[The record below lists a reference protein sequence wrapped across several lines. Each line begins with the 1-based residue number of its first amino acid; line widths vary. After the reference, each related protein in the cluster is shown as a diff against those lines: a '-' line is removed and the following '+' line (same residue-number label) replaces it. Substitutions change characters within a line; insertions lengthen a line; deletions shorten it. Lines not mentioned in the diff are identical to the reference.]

1 MLNKPT
7 RRRNFSRRDFLK
19 AATASVA
26 VPYLIPR
33 SVLAQGGNPGANEK
47 VVIGV
52 VGAGYRI
59 REIMNHPKLMRLQAI
74 CDVHDSQINL
84 TIDGNP
90 SEYRTYPGY
99 KTFDPDA
106 VKAVRYKH
114 YRNMF
119 DKEKLDGV
127 FITTPTHVRARITL
141 FALAAGFDVYGE
153 KPFALTTEQG
163 RAVVDAVKKHKR
175 VYQCGAQAR
184 SIPLNQWAVRRLHDG
199 VLGKMTRA
207 EMTNFLSPVDYTPH
221 DLSENWIHQGLSGR
235 GKTINEK
242 TLADAK
248 VCPADLDWDAWCGPA
263 PLYPFHE
270 FLLGSTEGWGHFRDY
285 DGGGTTWGMTG
296 FGTHAFDQIQW
307 ALNKD
312 KELPVEIEASEP
324 DHPTNRSPFTMTY
337 ADGTQIVIRE
347 EGESNNAFGGFLY
360 GDKGKAEIN
369 RGQFRTNPSEIA
381 AAAPQDIRRDELD
394 HVKNWLDCIK
404 TRETPRTSAEIAHHH
419 TLLCNFGVICR
430 EVPGKLKFDSK
441 TETFDNAAAN
451 NHPSM
456 RREARKGHEL
466 PNV

>member
-1 MLNKPT
+1 MSIVKTTLCKQKTERLSNHHNT
-7 RRRNFSRRDFLK
+7 SRRHFLK
-19 AATASVA
+19 IAAASVA
-26 VPYLIPR
+26 VPYLVPR

-47 VVIGV
+47 VAVGV

-59 REIMNHPKLMRLQAI
+59 REIMNHPTLMRLRAI
-74 CDVHDSQINL
+74 CDVQDSQINL

-90 SEYRTYPGY
+90 SEYRTYAGY
-99 KTFDPDA
+99 KTLDPDA
-106 VKAVRYKH
+106 VKAKRYKH
-114 YRNMF
+114 YREMF

-163 RAVVDAVKKHKR
+163 RAVVNAVKKYKR

-184 SIPLNQWAVRRLHDG
+184 SIPLNQWAVQRLHDG
-199 VLGKMTRA
+199 AIGNIMRA
-207 EMTNFLSPVDYTPH
+207 EMTNFLSPVDYQPLT
-221 DLSENWIHQGLSGR
+221 EA
-235 GKTINEK
+235 EK
-242 TLADAK
+242 
-248 VCPADLDWDAWCGPA
+248 CPADLDWDAWCGPA

-270 FLLGSTEGWGHFRDY
+270 FLLGSTEGWGKFRDY

-312 KELPVEIEASEP
+312 KELPVEIEATEP
-324 DHPTNRSPFTMTY
+324 NHPSNRSPFTMTY

-347 EGESNNAFGGFLY
+347 DGESSNAFGGFLY

-369 RGQFRTNPSEIA
+369 RGQFRTNPREIA
-381 AAAPQDIRRDELD
+381 DAAPQDIRRDELD
-394 HVKNWLDCIK
+394 HVKNWLECIK

-441 TETFDNAAAN
+441 TEQFDNVAAN

-456 RREARKGHEL
+456 KREARKGHEL
-466 PNV
+466 PTV

>member
-7 RRRNFSRRDFLK
+7 HRRNFLK
-19 AATASVA
+19 AAVTVA

-33 SVLAQGGNPGANEK
+33 SVFAQNGNPGASDK

-59 REIMNHPKLMRLQAI
+59 REILNHPKLMRLQAI
-74 CDVHDSQINL
+74 CDVQDSQINS

-90 SEYRTYPGY
+90 NEYRTYPGY
-99 KTFDPDA
+99 KTLDPNA

-114 YRNMF
+114 YLEMF

-141 FALAAGFDVYGE
+141 FAFAAGLDVYGE

-163 RAVVDAVKKHKR
+163 RAVVNAVRKYKR

-184 SIPLNQWAVRRLHDG
+184 SIPLNQWAVKQLHDG
-199 VLGKMTRA
+199 AIGKITRV
-207 EMTNFLSPVDYTPH
+207 EMTNFLSPIDYNP
-221 DLSENWIHQGLSGR
+221 LAISEDWIRRGLSGR
-235 GKTINEK
+235 GRRIEDRSPAVMTE
-242 TLADAK
+242 
-248 VCPADLDWDAWCGPA
+248 CPVDLGWDAWCGPA
-263 PLYPFHE
+263 PLYPYHE
-270 FLLGSTEGWGHFRDY
+270 LLLGSTEGWGLFRDY
-285 DGGGTTWGMTG
+285 DGGGSVWGMTG

-312 KELPVEIEASEP
+312 NELPIEIEASEP
-324 DHPTNRSPFTMTY
+324 NHPTNRSPFTMTY
-337 ADGTQIVIRE
+337 ADGTQIAIRA

-360 GDKGKAEIN
+360 GDKGRAEIN

-381 AAAPQDIRRDELD
+381 DAAPPDINRGELD
-394 HVKNWLDCIK
+394 HVKNWIDCIK
-404 TRETPRTSAEIAHHH
+404 TRETPVCSVEIAHYH
-419 TLLCNFGVICR
+419 TMLCNFGVICR
-430 EVPGKLKFDSK
+430 EVTGKLKFDSQ
-441 TETFDNAAAN
+441 TETFDNEVAN

-456 RREARKGHEL
+456 KRETRKGHEL
-466 PNV
+466 PDV

>member
-1 MLNKPT
+1 MSDKYHTN
-7 RRRNFSRRDFLK
+7 RRSFMK
-19 AATASVA
+19 VAAASLA
-26 VPYLIPR
+26 VPYLVPR
-33 SVLAQGGNPGANEK
+33 SVFAQDGNPGANEK
-47 VVIGV
+47 VVVGV

-59 REIMNHPKLMRLQAI
+59 REIMNWPKLMRLQAI
-74 CDVHDSQINL
+74 CDVQDSQITQ

-90 SEYRTYPGY
+90 SPYRTYGGY
-99 KTFDPDA
+99 KTLDPDA

-114 YRNMF
+114 YLDMF

-163 RAVVDAVKKHKR
+163 RAIVDAVKKYKR

-184 SIPLNQWAVRRLHDG
+184 SIPLNQWAVQQLHDG
-199 VLGKMTRA
+199 AIGKISRA
-207 EMTNFLSPVDYTPH
+207 EMTNFVSPVDYDPNAVT
-221 DLSENWIHQGLSGR
+221 DAWIQRGMSGL
-235 GKTINEK
+235 GKTMN
-242 TLADAK
+242 DAVK
-248 VCPADLDWDAWCGPA
+248 ECPPDLDWDAWCGPA

-270 FLLGSTEGWGHFRDY
+270 FLLGSTEGWGQFRDY
-285 DGGGTTWGMTG
+285 DGGGTVWGMTG

-324 DHPTNRSPFTMTY
+324 NHPSNRSPFKMTY

-347 EGESNNAFGGFLY
+347 DGESSNAFGGFLY
-360 GDKGKAEIN
+360 GDKGRAEIN
-369 RGQFRTNPSEIA
+369 RGQFRTNPREIA
-381 AAAPQDIRRDELD
+381 AGAPQDIRRDESD
-394 HVKNWLDCIK
+394 HVKNWLECIK
-404 TRETPRTSAEIAHHH
+404 TRETPRTSAEISHYH

-430 EVPGKLKFDSK
+430 EVPGKLKFDPV
-441 TETFDNAAAN
+441 TEKFDNEAAN

-456 RREARKGHEL
+456 KREARKGHEL
-466 PNV
+466 PDV

>member
-1 MLNKPT
+1 MSNNHT
-7 RRRNFSRRDFLK
+7 TNRRRFLK
-19 AATASVA
+19 IAAASVA

-47 VVIGV
+47 VVVGV

-99 KTFDPDA
+99 KTLDPDA
-106 VKAVRYKH
+106 VKAVRHKH
-114 YRNMF
+114 YLEMF

-163 RAVVDAVKKHKR
+163 RAVVNAVKKHKR

-184 SIPLNQWAVRRLHDG
+184 SIPLNQWAVKQLHDG
-199 VLGKMTRA
+199 AIGKITRV
-207 EMTNFLSPVDYTPH
+207 EMTNFLSPEDYKP
-221 DLSENWIHQGLSGR
+221 
-235 GKTINEK
+235 
-242 TLADAK
+242 LAVAEE
-248 VCPADLDWDAWCGPA
+248 CPADLDWDAWSGPA
-263 PLYPFHE
+263 PVYPFHA
-270 FLLGSTEGWGHFRDY
+270 FLLGSTEGWGKYRDY
-285 DGGGTTWGMTG
+285 DGGGSTWGMTG

-312 KELPVEIEASEP
+312 QDIPVEIEASEP
-324 DHPTNRSPFTMTY
+324 NHPTNRSPFTMTY

-347 EGESNNAFGGFLY
+347 EGESSNAFGGFLY

-369 RGQFRTNPSEIA
+369 RGQFRTNPKEIA
-381 AAAPQDIRRDELD
+381 DAVPKDIRRDELD
-394 HVKNWLDCIK
+394 HVKNWLECIK
-404 TRETPRTSAEIAHHH
+404 TRETPRTSAEIAHRH
-419 TLLCNFGVICR
+419 TMLCNFGVICR
-430 EVPGKLKFDSK
+430 EVPGKLKFDPK
-441 TETFDNAAAN
+441 TEKFDNVAAN

-456 RREARKGHEL
+456 KREARKGHEL

>member
-1 MLNKPT
+1 M
-7 RRRNFSRRDFLK
+7 K
-19 AATASVA
+19 AAAATIA
-26 VPYLIPR
+26 VPCLIPR
-33 SVLAQGGNPGANEK
+33 SALAQNGNPGANEK
-47 VVIGV
+47 VAVGV

-74 CDVHDSQINL
+74 CDVQDSQIDL
-84 TIDGNP
+84 TINGNP
-90 SEYRTYPGY
+90 GEHRPYPGY
-99 KTFDPDA
+99 KTLDPDA

-114 YRNMF
+114 YLEMF

-153 KPFALTTEQG
+153 KPFALTAEQG
-163 RAVVDAVKKHKR
+163 RAIVDAVKKYKR

-184 SIPLNQWAVRRLHDG
+184 SIPLNQWAVKQLHNG
-199 VLGKMTRA
+199 AIGKIMKA
-207 EMTNFLSPVDYTPH
+207 EMTNFLSPVDYKPH
-221 DLSENWIHQGLSGR
+221 AITEEWVQRGLAGR
-235 GKTINEK
+235 GKTLDGNNP
-242 TLADAK
+242 LA
-248 VCPADLDWDAWCGPA
+248 VRECPADLDWDAWCGPA

-270 FLLGSTEGWGHFRDY
+270 LLLGSTEGWGLFRDY
-285 DGGGTTWGMTG
+285 DNGGSTWGMTG

-312 KELPVEIEASEP
+312 NELPVEIEAAEP
-324 DHPTNRSPFTMTY
+324 NHPKNRSPFTMTY

-360 GDKGKAEIN
+360 GDKGKAEIT
-369 RGQFRTNPSEIA
+369 RGQFRTNPKAIA
-381 AAAPQDIRRDELD
+381 DTMPPDIRRDELD
-394 HVKNWLDCIK
+394 HVKNWLECIK
-404 TRETPRTSAEIAHHH
+404 TREMPRTSAIVAHHH

-430 EVPGKLKFDSK
+430 EVPGKLKFDAE
-441 TETFDNAAAN
+441 TETFNNAVAN

-466 PNV
+466 PKV

>member
-1 MLNKPT
+1 MSDNHRT
-7 RRRNFSRRDFLK
+7 HRRNFLK
-19 AATASVA
+19 IVAASVS
-26 VPYLIPR
+26 VPSLVPR
-33 SVLAQGGNPGANEK
+33 SVFAQNGQPGANEK
-47 VVIGV
+47 VAVGV

-90 SEYRTYPGY
+90 SPYRTYAGY
-99 KTFDPDA
+99 KTLDPDA

-114 YRNMF
+114 YREMF

-153 KPFALTTEQG
+153 KPFALTAEQG
-163 RAVVDAVKKHKR
+163 RAVVDAVKKYKR

-184 SIPLNQWAVRRLHDG
+184 SIPLNQWAVTQLHNG
-199 VLGKMTRA
+199 AIGKITKA
-207 EMTNFLSPVDYTPH
+207 EMTNFLSPVDYTP
-221 DLSENWIHQGLSGR
+221 
-235 GKTINEK
+235 
-242 TLADAK
+242 LAAAEE
-248 VCPADLDWDAWCGPA
+248 CPADLDWEAWCGPA
-263 PLYPFHE
+263 PLYPFHS
-270 FLLGSTEGWGHFRDY
+270 FLLGSTEGWGLYRDY
-285 DGGGTTWGMTG
+285 DNGGSTWGMTG

-312 KELPVEIEASEP
+312 NELPVEIEAAEP
-324 DHPTNRSPFTMTY
+324 NHPKNRSPFTMTY

-360 GDKGKAEIN
+360 GEKGKAEIT
-369 RGQFRTNPSEIA
+369 RGQFRTNPSAIA
-381 AAAPQDIRRDELD
+381 DAVPPDIRRDELD
-394 HVKNWLDCIK
+394 HVKNWLECIK
-404 TRETPRTSAEIAHHH
+404 TRETPRTSAAIAHYH

-430 EVPGKLKFDSK
+430 EVPGKLKFDAN
-441 TETFDNAAAN
+441 TETFDNTAAN

-456 RREARKGHEL
+456 KREARKGHEL
-466 PNV
+466 PKV

>member
-1 MLNKPT
+1 MSNTHPT
-7 RRRNFSRRDFLK
+7 NRRNFLK
-19 AATASVA
+19 IAAASVT

-33 SVLAQGGNPGANEK
+33 SVLAQNGNPGANEK

-74 CDVHDSQINL
+74 CDVQDSQINL

-90 SEYRTYPGY
+90 SPYRTYGGY
-99 KTFDPDA
+99 KTLDPDA

-114 YRNMF
+114 YREMF

-141 FALAAGFDVYGE
+141 LALAAGFDVYGE
-153 KPFALTTEQG
+153 KPFALTAEQG
-163 RAVVDAVKKHKR
+163 RAIVNAVKKYKR

-184 SIPLNQWAVRRLHDG
+184 SIPFNQWAVKQLYDG
-199 VLGKMTRA
+199 AIGKIMKA
-207 EMTNFLSPVDYTPH
+207 EMTNFLSPIDYKPN
-221 DLSENWIHQGLSGR
+221 DIAADWVQRGLSGR
-235 GKTINEK
+235 GKTVGS
-242 TLADAK
+242 DALDK
-248 VCPADLDWDAWCGPA
+248 CPADLDWDAWCGPA

-270 FLLGSTEGWGHFRDY
+270 LLLGSTEGWGLFRDY
-285 DGGGTTWGMTG
+285 DNGGSTWGMTG

-312 KELPVEIEASEP
+312 NELPVEIEAAEP
-324 DHPTNRSPFTMTY
+324 NHPKNRSPFTMTY

-360 GDKGKAEIN
+360 GDKGKAEIT
-369 RGQFRTNPSEIA
+369 RGQFRTNPKAIA
-381 AAAPQDIRRDELD
+381 DAAPQDIRRDELD
-394 HVKNWLDCIK
+394 HVKNWLECIK
-404 TRETPRTSAEIAHHH
+404 TRETPRTSAAIAHNH

-430 EVPGKLKFDSK
+430 EVPGKLKFDAK

-456 RREARKGHEL
+456 KREARKGHEL
-466 PNV
+466 PKV